1 MYNIHV
7 QILKGVIQYMNK
19 IQLVKKYTYISI
31 CNIDFNV
38 LIYFDY
44 DNEVLLYSLSYEDNN
59 YSSYDY
65 LIEYA
70 SCFEE
75 ERFNNTIKSFMLDY
89 VWSQINCYIEENDY
103 NDWRIL
109 IIEDGLKLKNTS
121 TNQWVTW
128 NIHDYDEDYEVI
140 QNKIIK
146 FLKLQSTT
154 K

>member
-7 QILKGVIQYMNK
+7 QILKGVNTMNK
-19 IQLVKKYTYISI
+19 IKFLKKYTYVTIS
-31 CNIDFNV
+31 NFEFNV
-38 LIYFDY
+38 LIHFDY
-44 DNEVLLYSLSYEDNN
+44 DSEVLLYSLEVEDSD
-59 YSSYDY
+59 YSSVDY
-65 LIEYA
+65 LIDYA
-70 SCFEE
+70 SYLDNESI
-75 ERFNNTIKSFMLDY
+75 NNTIKSFMLDY
-89 VWSQINCYIEENDY
+89 VWSQINRYIEEKDY
-103 NDWRIL
+103 SDWRIL

>member
-1 MYNIHV
+1 MYNSYV

-75 ERFNNTIKSFMLDY
+75 ENVNNTIKSFMLDY

-103 NDWRIL
+103 SDWRIL